1 MADHNEPKHVMDIK
15 VELIEGKLIS
25 TTVFADPDFKIKAC
39 CSCTCSCIEIDS
51 TTTGKKR

>member
-51 TTTGKKR
+51 TVSKKR